1 MNKQDF
7 DNLILEKEEAFEEAM
22 NDWQGEYLLE
32 KVIKAKSDLRDYVT
46 IHQQDIPDCGK
57 GIEAVAEYLKKNGFD
72 VVTFFSNDM
81 SGKGKHFELGV
92 G

>member
-1 MNKQDF
+1 MNKADF
-7 DNLILEKEEAFEEAM
+7 DKLILEKEESFEEAM

-32 KVIKAKSDLRDYVT
+32 KVIKAKSDDRDYVT
-46 IHQQDIPDCGK
+46 IYQQDIPDCGK
-57 GIEAVAEYLKKNGFD
+57 GIESVAEYLKKNGFD
-72 VVTFFSNDM
+72 VVEFFSNDM